1 MSADIIGK
9 KVWHRINKML
19 GEIVAVS
26 GNIVTISFRGEIQKY
41 EYPAAFSSVLEIEDE
56 EEQKLLENE
65 GIVDSFN
72 NFKRVFLRAIGNEVS
87 YIKSTGGEKHRA
99 VDGECISSERGEYIY
114 LFDVDSEYQF
124 PDGTPIKIWLPEAI
138 VPAYVISC
146 EDFTI
151 MFRTAENLGYSLS
164 EIEFTSEQWFL
175 LEALMERLDAM
186 EPAQNSIAYEL
197 AVKGRSQINPMK
209 KIICGP
215 AAAIRRATSEKI
227 TFIWG
232 PPGTGK
238 TETLSNIALD
248 YIESGKRVLM
258 LSYSNVSV
266 DGALLRLAK
275 KYDGEPGQVIRYGY
289 PRVKELMDS
298 KTLSSFMYVL
308 HQNPAVAAE
317 YYDLVRANN
326 SLKKQDPRRKKIS
339 DRINEIRKSLREKEK
354 DVVQNAAFVATTVSK
369 AVIDTSVY
377 GQSFDVV
384 IFDEASMAYVPQIV
398 FAGGLA
404 KKAFVCLGDF
414 RQLPAIVQDE
424 SVENLQQDIFE
435 YTGITET
442 VENDEGHEWL
452 VLLNTQYRMHPE
464 ISRFVS
470 TSMYGGLLKT
480 SQQIIEQRKEI
491 ANLFP
496 FAGDAMGLIDLSGT
510 YSTCIKTL
518 DGSRVNLLSAFLS
531 VRMAESYASQYEVG
545 IITPYK
551 AQARLLMAMLRDLQ
565 EKSSRY
571 KMITCA
577 TVHQFQG
584 SEKSIIIYDAVD
596 CYRMKY
602 VGPLLTKLK
611 NNTANRLF
619 NVALTRAKGKFILVA
634 NKDFYLRKKLSP
646 KLMFERY
653 MNLMVKSKT
662 SVNVQELATQ
672 FKGIDGKYQ
681 CYINGKD
688 DSWKEYLSDIENAQR
703 EVCIDVPGVMDGQTD
718 IVGELS
724 NVLRKADE
732 SQIAILLRTSDDVVL
747 PYELSKWVTMQ
758 GYVTT
763 PITIIDRKI
772 IWFGHPMCAADFL
785 TEGEVIETVHFP
797 CTRFEGIHTARM
809 IKAIY
814 GI

>member
-1 MSADIIGK
+1 
-9 KVWHRINKML
+9 
-19 GEIVAVS
+19 
-26 GNIVTISFRGEIQKY
+26 
-41 EYPAAFSSVLEIEDE
+41 
-56 EEQKLLENE
+56 
-65 GIVDSFN
+65 
-72 NFKRVFLRAIGNEVS
+72 
-87 YIKSTGGEKHRA
+87 
-99 VDGECISSERGEYIY
+99 
-114 LFDVDSEYQF
+114 
-124 PDGTPIKIWLPEAI
+124 
-138 VPAYVISC
+138 
-146 EDFTI
+146 

-186 EPAQNSIAYEL
+186 EPVQNSIAYEL

-232 PPGTGK
+232 PSGTGK

-317 YYDLVRANN
+317 YYDLVRAKNT
-326 SLKKQDPRRKKIS
+326 LKKQDQRRKEIS

-354 DVVQNAAFVATTVSK
+354 DVIQNAAFVATTVSK

-531 VRMAESYASQYEVG
+531 IRMAESYVSQYAVKRV
-545 IITPYK
+545 ITK
-551 AQARLLMAMLRDLQ
+551 
-565 EKSSRY
+565 
-571 KMITCA
+571 
-577 TVHQFQG
+577 
-584 SEKSIIIYDAVD
+584 
-596 CYRMKY
+596 
-602 VGPLLTKLK
+602 
-611 NNTANRLF
+611 
-619 NVALTRAKGKFILVA
+619 
-634 NKDFYLRKKLSP
+634 
-646 KLMFERY
+646 
-653 MNLMVKSKT
+653 
-662 SVNVQELATQ
+662 
-672 FKGIDGKYQ
+672 
-681 CYINGKD
+681 
-688 DSWKEYLSDIENAQR
+688 
-703 EVCIDVPGVMDGQTD
+703 
-718 IVGELS
+718 
-724 NVLRKADE
+724 
-732 SQIAILLRTSDDVVL
+732 
-747 PYELSKWVTMQ
+747 
-758 GYVTT
+758 
-763 PITIIDRKI
+763 
-772 IWFGHPMCAADFL
+772 
-785 TEGEVIETVHFP
+785 
-797 CTRFEGIHTARM
+797 
-809 IKAIY
+809 
-814 GI
+814 

>member
-1 MSADIIGK
+1 MGVNLIGK
-9 KVWHRINKML
+9 KVWHKINKMF
-19 GEIVAVS
+19 GEVVAVN

-56 EEQKLLENE
+56 EEQEVLAAE

-72 NFKRVFLRAIGNEVS
+72 SFKRMFLQAIGQEVS
-87 YIKSTGGEKHRA
+87 YIKSTGGERHRA
-99 VDGECISSERGEYIY
+99 VDGERISSRTGEYIY
-114 LFDVDSEYQF
+114 SFDVDSEYHF
-124 PDGTPIKIWLPEAI
+124 PDGTPIKIWFPEAI
-138 VPAYVISC
+138 VLAYVISC
-146 EDFTI
+146 EDFSL
-151 MFRTAENLGYSLS
+151 MFRTAEDLGPTVS

-175 LEALMERLDAM
+175 LEALMERLDEM
-186 EPAQNSIAYEL
+186 EPVQNSIAYEL
-197 AVKGRSQINPMK
+197 AVKGKSQINPMR
-209 KIICGP
+209 KITCGQ

-266 DGALLRLAK
+266 DGALLRVAK
-275 KYDGEPGQVIRYGY
+275 KYDGEPGQIIRYGY

-308 HQNPAVAAE
+308 HQNPAVAEE
-317 YYDLVRANN
+317 YYELVRAKN
-326 SLKKQDPRRKKIS
+326 SLKKRDPKRKELS
-339 DRINEIRKSLREKEK
+339 DRINEIRKSLIEREKE
-354 DVVQNAAFVATTVSK
+354 VVQNAAFVATTVSK

-404 KKAFVCLGDF
+404 KSAFVCLGDF

-424 SVENLQQDIFE
+424 SAENLQQDIFE
-435 YTGITET
+435 YTGITGA
-442 VENDEGHEWL
+442 VENEEGHEWL

-464 ISRFVS
+464 ISLFAS
-470 TSMYGGLLKT
+470 TNMYGGLLKT
-480 SQQIIEQRKEI
+480 SEKIVEQREEI
-491 ANLFP
+491 ANLSP
-496 FAGDAMGLIDLSGT
+496 FAGDAMGLVDLSGT

-518 DGSRVNLLSAFLS
+518 DGSRVNLLSAFLG
-531 VRMAESYASQYEVG
+531 VRMAESYIAQYEVG

-551 AQARLLMAMLRDLQ
+551 AQARLVMAMLRDLQ
-565 EKSSRY
+565 ERSTRY

-584 SEKSIIIYDAVD
+584 SEKPVIIYDAVD
-596 CYRMKY
+596 CYRMKFA
-602 VGPLLTKLK
+602 GLLLTKMK
-611 NNTANRLF
+611 NNNANRLF
-619 NVALTRAKGKFILVA
+619 NVALTRAKGKFILIA
-634 NKDFYLRKKLSP
+634 NRDFYTRKRLSP
-646 KLMFERY
+646 KLMFERA
-653 MNLMVKSKT
+653 MKAMDKSKT
-662 SVNVQELATQ
+662 VTDVQGLMGQLKDTE
-672 FKGIDGKYQ
+672 GKYR
-681 CYINGKD
+681 CYLGSKD
-688 DSWKEYLSDIENAQR
+688 DSWGEYLKDIENAQR
-703 EVCIDVPGVMDGQTD
+703 EVCIDVPGVMEGQTD
-718 IVGELS
+718 IIGELGK
-724 NVLRKADE
+724 VLQKAE
-732 SQIAILLRTSDDVVL
+732 EAQVPVSIRTGDDVVL
-747 PYELSKWVTMQ
+747 PDELSKWVTMQ

-763 PITIIDRKI
+763 PITIIDRKTV
-772 IWFGHPMCAADFL
+772 WFGHPMCAADFL

-797 CTRFEGIHTARM
+797 CIRFEGIHTARM
-809 IKAIY
+809 IRAIY